1 MENKTIK
8 ITDDILLSNGFTYNE
23 DSNFVISLLSDEY
36 DLTLEKDN
44 KHEEFTGRYFVYI
57 KQNVNYADE
66 NDSYI
71 AIPSIEYVYQLDNL
85 IQLLEGDF
93 DFKIKLCND

>member
-1 MENKTIK
+1 MVNNKEK
-8 ITDDILLSNGFTYNE
+8 ITNDILLMNVFTCNQHE
-23 DSNFVISLLSDEY
+23 NFVVSLQSDEY